1 MEKTTNMVISSEMIS
16 THPHYRQSFQSLL
29 LPICKDGNP
38 AHFDDVLSI
47 LKALS
52 THERLWMKNSITI
65 VEIMLVNDATTATPE
80 RSFSMVRKMK
90 T

>member
-1 MEKTTNMVISSEMIS
+1 MVISSEMIS

-52 THERLWMKNSITI
+52 TQEITI

-80 RSFSMVRKMK
+80 RSFSTVRKMK